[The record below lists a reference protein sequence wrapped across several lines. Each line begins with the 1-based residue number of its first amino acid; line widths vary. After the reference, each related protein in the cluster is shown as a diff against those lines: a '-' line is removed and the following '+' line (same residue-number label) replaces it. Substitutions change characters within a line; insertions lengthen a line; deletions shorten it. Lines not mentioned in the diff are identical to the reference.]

1 MVIAIANNLNIKENC
16 MDYSR
21 KLIKE
26 EKLDQEKIN
35 EKVTKVLEEVKM
47 LSEQGQQASEL
58 LKN

>member
-1 MVIAIANNLNIKENC
+1 